1 MQAVVAN
8 FGNEWEM
15 SSADIDEALAALPGK
30 AVA

>member
-8 FGNEWEM
+8 FENEWEM
-15 SSADIDEALAALPGK
+15 SSADIDEALGALSGK